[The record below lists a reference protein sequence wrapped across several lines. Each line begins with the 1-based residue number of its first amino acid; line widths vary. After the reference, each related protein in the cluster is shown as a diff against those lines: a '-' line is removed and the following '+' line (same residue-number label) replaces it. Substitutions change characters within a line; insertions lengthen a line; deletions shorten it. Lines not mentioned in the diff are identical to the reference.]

1 MAEFGWAYIEGGAI
15 TSSLGPTGS
24 IQFKI
29 GNQEISG
36 SDRFTFLTAS
46 NTVHISGTLTVSGT
60 ISASNYVIDNVH
72 VIDSSGSTTF
82 GESNDDIHARTG
94 SFIIASASGA
104 PGSAGTAILSASIS
118 TVDGRSFV
126 YASQLAVNK
135 TPRLFIPSAS
145 IEWEGYASGSSL
157 FLDSDLRVSG
167 GVTLGDASTDVI
179 TIVGTATSSA
189 ESLYNNNI
197 QIIDDKKL
205 FFGTGRDASFEYD
218 ENGTDR
224 LLYAGAN
231 LRISDDVKLE
241 FGTGGDASFEYDEN
255 GTDTVLYT
263 GASLRFT
270 DDVKLE
276 FGTGGSSSIE
286 FNGNGD
292 DYLII
297 SGTTSG
303 VAISGTNVVIDG
315 AATFKGNTTL
325 GNAATDVVTSTAQ
338 LTASEGATFSKVVRA
353 TSGLIVQGG
362 VITGSGQLQAASV
375 DVDGIVDGGG
385 GISVGGTSVISSGR
399 SLQNIVNVSADS
411 LSGSE
416 AIINGVMNVSG
427 NITMGAA
434 STNVT
439 TMVSQFTGSE
449 GASFSKNVTVLD
461 DKKLFFG
468 TNGDGYLE
476 YNEDGDNAFIIS
488 GSKTTGLV
496 LSGTNLVVATTAGM
510 TVNDDVFILDDNKLH
525 FGTNTDGYIEYDEA
539 GNNYINIS
547 GSAEGLAMSGTNI
560 HVDAQNLYLKN
571 LTSNRPRLYI
581 QNENADANA
590 GQLIFHKSSSS
601 PANNDVIGQVVF
613 QSYDAGGAATVYGS
627 MAGEIKTFAAGGE
640 RGRVKISV
648 AELDGTLTEGF
659 TVQGANVDG
668 QVDVT
673 IPAGNLTIVDDRKLQ
688 FGTNLDG
695 YIEYNEDG
703 DNALIISGSATT
715 GLVLSGNVYVP
726 NVVSGTAAG
735 VNSLLAVTAT
745 GKIVLT
751 GSSGG
756 GGSGTPGG
764 ADTQIQYNNDGA
776 FAGIAVFVW
785 DDTDLKIADDTKLH
799 FGTNTDSYV
808 EYDEAG
814 NNYLNISG
822 SAEGM
827 ALSGTNIHAD
837 AQNFYLKNSIGN
849 RPRLFIQAEN
859 ADANAGQLIFNKT
872 SSSPANNDVIGSV
885 VFQSYDAGGAA
896 TVYGSM
902 VGEIKTFAA
911 GGERGRIKFNIA
923 EYDGTLTEAL
933 TLQGANV
940 DGQVDVTVAAGNLTL
955 VDDRK
960 LQFGNSFDGY
970 IEYNEDG
977 DNALII
983 SGSAT
988 TGLVLSGTN
997 LIVATTAGMT
1007 VTNNVNVL
1015 DDKKLYFG
1023 TNSDGYIE
1031 YNEDGDNA
1039 LIISGSATTGLVLSG
1054 TNLVVDT
1061 TAGMTVTDDV
1071 FILDDKKLYFG
1082 TNNDGYIEYNEDN
1095 DNALIISGSATTG
1108 LVLSGTNVIVNSTAG
1123 MKLKAGSLQLADL
1136 GTAGATPASNFGG
1149 LYVNADKIY
1158 FIDDGGTSVQLGS
1171 AGAGTNNT
1179 WTGTNTFNDALTA
1192 GNELTASNGIDI
1204 EGGVIYKV
1212 AEKTANFTAAST
1224 DYMFLCNVTGA
1235 VITGT
1240 LPTAVGRAGQTY
1252 IFKDVSGSAAANNI
1266 VITGSVALQTID
1278 GANEVKITSNSGSVS
1293 IMSNGTYWYIIGT
1306 S

>member
-434 STNVT
+434 ATNVT

-510 TVNDDVFILDDNKLH
+510 TVNDDVFILDDNKLY
-525 FGTNTDGYIEYDEA
+525 FGTN
-539 GNNYINIS
+539 N
-547 GSAEGLAMSGTNI
+547 
-560 HVDAQNLYLKN
+560 
-571 LTSNRPRLYI
+571 
-581 QNENADANA
+581 
-590 GQLIFHKSSSS
+590 
-601 PANNDVIGQVVF
+601 
-613 QSYDAGGAATVYGS
+613 
-627 MAGEIKTFAAGGE
+627 
-640 RGRVKISV
+640 
-648 AELDGTLTEGF
+648 
-659 TVQGANVDG
+659 
-668 QVDVT
+668 
-673 IPAGNLTIVDDRKLQ
+673 
-688 FGTNLDG
+688 DG
-695 YIEYNEDG
+695 YIEYNENG
-703 DNALIISGSATT
+703 DNALIISGSQTT
-715 GLVLSGNVYVP
+715 GLVLSGNVYDP

-751 GSSGG
+751 GSTGG

-799 FGTNTDSYV
+799 FGTNTDGYI

-814 NNYLNISG
+814 NNYINISG
-822 SAEGM
+822 SAEGLAM
-827 ALSGTNIHAD
+827 SGTNVHVD
-837 AQNFYLKNSIGN
+837 AENFYLKNLTSN
-849 RPRLFIQAEN
+849 RPRLYIQNEN
-859 ADANAGQLIFNKT
+859 ADANAGQLIFHKT
-872 SSSPANNDVIGSV
+872 SSSPANNDVIGQV
-885 VFQSYDAGGAA
+885 VFQSYDGGGNA
-896 TVYGSM
+896 TIYGTLA
-902 VGEIKTFAA
+902 GEIKTFAA
-911 GGERGRIKFNIA
+911 GGERGRVKISVA
-923 EYDGTLTEAL
+923 ELDGTLTEGL
-933 TLQGANV
+933 TVQGDASDGEISVTIAN
-940 DGQVDVTVAAGNLTL
+940 GTLHQPNGNIHIY
-955 VDDRK
+955 DDRTII
-960 LQFGNSFDGY
+960 FGNGSDAT
-970 IEYNEDG
+970 IEYNENG
-977 DNALII
+977 DDALII
-983 SGSAT
+983 SGSKT

-997 LIVATTAGMT
+997 LIVDTTAGMQIT
-1007 VTNNVNVL
+1007 GHVFIA
-1015 DDKKLYFG
+1015 DDKKLTFG
-1023 TNSDGYIE
+1023 ALPGDAFIE
-1031 YNEDGDNA
+1031 YDENGDDVM
-1039 LIISGSATTGLVLSG
+1039 IISGSKTTGLVLSG
-1054 TNLVVDT
+1054 TNLIVDT
-1061 TAGMTVTDDV
+1061 TAGMTITNDL
-1071 FILDDKKLYFG
+1071 FIGDDKKVIFG
-1082 TNNDGYIEYNEDN
+1082 AMPGDGYIEYNENGD
-1095 DNALIISGSATTG
+1095 DALIISGSKTTG

-1136 GTAGATPASNFGG
+1136 GTAGATPASGFGG

-1179 WTGTNTFNDALTA
+1179 WTGTNTFNDSLTA
-1192 GNELTASNGIDI
+1192 ANELTASNGIDI